1 MDWIALVNDAVR
13 DLSDLEPRDRMVL
26 RQLLTRR
33 LRRRFDFP
41 LETDFSAVVKGDRRL
56 RWPGPRRPPA
66 VGGTGDAA
74 DPSPRT
80 GDDPDAEEDA
90 GVPFLELVPGELAP
104 DAYEV
109 LGGVLVGTEAGADGA
124 DDLGLASGSIVEA
137 TIELD
142 DPDRYLIEPPA
153 MMGRLEALEVKVRV
167 GA

>member
-56 RWPGPRRPPA
+56 RWPGPYRPSST
-66 VGGTGDAA
+66 GGTTNAA
-74 DPSPRT
+74 ERT
-80 GDDPDAEEDA
+80 GDDPDEGDA
-90 GVPFLELVPGELAP
+90 GVPFLELVPGELTP

-109 LGGVLVGTEAGADGA
+109 LGGVLVGPGSGADGA

-137 TIELD
+137 TIELE